1 MKKYID
7 WLKKNK
13 ITEVECMIPDNS
25 GIPRGKIL
33 PTSKFLN
40 AVSNNGLRLPL
51 GLFKMSVSRSVSY
64 SIDDQLLN
72 PTDGDF
78 ILKPDFT
85 TLRKVPWYSEPTAQI
100 ICDAVDNKGNEIEVY
115 SRGILKRV
123 LNLYKKKGLRP
134 IVAPEIE
141 FYLVKKNNDPD
152 IPLESPAG
160 LSGRVEKGNQS
171 YGIDAVNDFD
181 HIIEDL
187 YDYCEAQNLDV
198 ETINHEEGP
207 AQMEINFKHGDP
219 LEIADQVF
227 LFKRT
232 LRQAALKH
240 NLFAT
245 FMAKPMQNAPG
256 NSMHIHQSILD
267 KKGNSVFADSK
278 LKPSKMF
285 NHYIGGLQ
293 KFTKVLMPLIA
304 PNVNSYKRLLGYFE
318 EGTPFNLNWGYENR
332 TCGFRIPNYSVASQ
346 LRIENRLPG
355 SDVNP
360 YLAIAATLTAGL
372 LGINQKLEPTAET
385 KKNAYNVNLSLPETM
400 TIALDLFSRSKEI
413 KEIYGDVFVELFCA
427 IKELE
432 VGEYNKIVTAWER
445 EYLLINV

>member
-64 SIDDQLLN
+64 SVDDQLLN

-267 KKGNSVFADSK
+267 KKGNSV
-278 LKPSKMF
+278 
-285 NHYIGGLQ
+285 LQ
-293 KFTKVLMPLIA
+293 IQ
-304 PNVNSYKRLLGYFE
+304 N
-318 EGTPFNLNWGYENR
+318 
-332 TCGFRIPNYSVASQ
+332 
-346 LRIENRLPG
+346 
-355 SDVNP
+355 
-360 YLAIAATLTAGL
+360 
-372 LGINQKLEPTAET
+372 
-385 KKNAYNVNLSLPETM
+385 
-400 TIALDLFSRSKEI
+400 
-413 KEIYGDVFVELFCA
+413 
-427 IKELE
+427 
-432 VGEYNKIVTAWER
+432 
-445 EYLLINV
+445 

>member
-85 TLRKVPWYSEPTAQI
+85 TLRKVPWYTEPTAQI
-100 ICDAVDNKGNEIEVY
+100 ICDAVDSKGVEIEVY

-123 LNLYKKKGLRP
+123 LNLYKKKGLQP

-187 YDYCEAQNLDV
+187 YDYCEAQNLDA

-219 LEIADQVF
+219 LELADQVF

-256 NSMHIHQSILD
+256 NSMHINQSILD
-267 KKGNSVFADSK
+267 KKGKSVFADAN
-278 LKPSKMF
+278 LKPSKIF
-285 NHYIGGLQ
+285 NNYVGGLQ
-293 KFTKVLMPLIA
+293 KFTKLLMPLIA
-304 PNVNSYKRLLGYFE
+304 PNVNSYKRLMGYFE
-318 EGTPFNLNWGYENR
+318 EGTPFNLNWGFENR
-332 TCGFRIPNYSVASQ
+332 TCGFRIPSYSVASQ

-372 LGINQKLEPTAET
+372 LGINHKIEPTAET
-385 KKNAYNVNLSLPETM
+385 KKNAYNVNLSLPESM

-413 KEIYGDVFVELFCA
+413 KEIYGDVFVELFRA